1 MTTEAKD
8 PQTFIKQAYQALK
21 QNDKA
26 AAERL
31 AWRAVKL
38 APDLE
43 TPWLILATLAD
54 ADKAI
59 EYVQKALQINPE
71 SRHAQEA
78 FKWAFER
85 YRTQPHEPIQKPQP
99 EPAKPAPAAVA
110 PTTPQTRPLKVPPAQ
125 RVEQAGWVKPDGWV
139 KPAETVK
146 PARGVKPARE
156 AKPAQ
161 EAKPAREVKKPA
173 RQVKSARQLKRRP
186 FEFKRFIILL
196 IAIDL
201 ILIGLVVTLI
211 LLKPKPTG
219 VQQSSLKSGDFI
231 PAMILGGQS
240 SQNHALHPESD
251 GTWAVPTQWPEL
263 VYRTGDST
271 GNIERV

>member
-1 MTTEAKD
+1 MTIEAKD
-8 PQTFIKQAYQALK
+8 PQTLIKQAYQALK

-43 TPWLILATLAD
+43 APWLILATLAD

-85 YRTQPHEPIQKPQP
+85 YRTRPHEPIQKPQP
-99 EPAKPAPAAVA
+99 EPAKPAPTAVA
-110 PTTPQTRPLKVPPAQ
+110 PTAVAPTKPQTRPLKVPPAQ
-125 RVEQAGWVKPDGWV
+125 KVESAGWVKPAGWV
-139 KPAETVK
+139 EPVEAAK
-146 PARGVKPARE
+146 PARGVKPAQRV
-156 AKPAQ
+156 KPA
-161 EAKPAREVKKPA
+161 EAAKPARGVKP
-173 RQVKSARQLKRRP
+173 ARQLKRRP
-186 FEFKRFIILL
+186 FEFKRLVILL

-211 LLKPKPTG
+211 LLRPRPTG
-219 VQQSSLKSGDFI
+219 VQQSSLRSGNLI
-231 PAMILGGQS
+231 PALTLGGQS
-240 SQNHALHPESD
+240 YPNYTPQPETD
-251 GTWAVPTQWPEL
+251 GTWPVPTQWPEL
-263 VYRTGDST
+263 VYWTGAPPE
-271 GNIERV
+271 I

>member
-1 MTTEAKD
+1 MTIEAKD
-8 PQTFIKQAYQALK
+8 PQTLIKQAYQALK

-43 TPWLILATLAD
+43 APWLILATLAEP
-54 ADKAI
+54 DKAI

-85 YRTQPHEPIQKPQP
+85 YRSQPHEPIQKPQP
-99 EPAKPAPAAVA
+99 EPATPAPTVVA

-125 RVEQAGWVKPDGWV
+125 RVKSTGWV
-139 KPAETVK
+139 KPAGWVEPAETAK
-146 PARGVKPARE
+146 PVRGVKPARE
-156 AKPAQ
+156 VKPLRGVKPTQRVKPA
-161 EAKPAREVKKPA
+161 EGAKPA
-173 RQVKSARQLKRRP
+173 RQVKPTQQIKRRP
-186 FEFKRFIILL
+186 FEFKRFVVLL
-196 IAIDL
+196 IAIDV

-211 LLKPKPTG
+211 LLRPKPAG
-219 VQQSSLKSGDFI
+219 IQQSSSISGDFA
-231 PAMILGGQS
+231 PALTLGGQFNPNYAP
-240 SQNHALHPESD
+240 QPESD
-251 GTWAVPTQWPEL
+251 GLSVVPPQWPGL
-263 VYRTGDST
+263 V
-271 GNIERV
+271 

>member
-8 PQTFIKQAYQALK
+8 PQFIIKQAYQALK

-26 AAERL
+26 TAERL

-38 APDLE
+38 APELE

-54 ADKAI
+54 PDKSI

-71 SRHAQEA
+71 SRLAQEA
-78 FKWAFER
+78 FRWALGR
-85 YRTQPHEPIQKPQP
+85 RRTIPQQPIEKPQP

-110 PTTPQTRPLKVPPAQ
+110 PTKPQTRPLKVPPAQ
-125 RVEQAGWVKPDGWV
+125 RVEPVRWEKPTQWV
-139 KPAETVK
+139 
-146 PARGVKPARE
+146 
-156 AKPAQ
+156 
-161 EAKPAREVKKPA
+161 KPAREVKPVRGLKPA
-173 RQVKSARQLKRRP
+173 RGKKRRP

-211 LLKPKPTG
+211 LLKPKLTG
-219 VQQSSLKSGDFI
+219 AQQSSLKTGDAI
-231 PAMILGGQS
+231 PAMTLGGQS
-240 SQNHALHPESD
+240 CPNYALQPESD
-251 GTWAVPTQWPEL
+251 GTWAVPPQWPGS
-263 VYRTGDST
+263 VYWTCDST
-271 GNIERV
+271 ENIARV